1 MFESLDKLLKSNGTL
16 ILLGVVLVP
25 YLIYSLVSSAP
36 VKKIIP
42 HSKPTKTLE
51 EIIQGTPTNIQE
63 EPWDKDFKSS
73 IQPVVYKRSYK

>member
-1 MFESLDKLLKSNGTL
+1 MFDAIGKLLRSNGTL
-16 ILLGVVLVP
+16 ILLGVIITP

-51 EIIQGTPTNIQE
+51 
-63 EPWDKDFKSS
+63 
-73 IQPVVYKRSYK
+73 

>member
-1 MFESLDKLLKSNGTL
+1 MFDAFDKLLRSNGTL
-16 ILLGVVLVP
+16 VLLGVIITP

-51 EIIQGTPTNIQE
+51 EIIRGVPTTIKD
-63 EPWDKDFKSS
+63 EPWDTDFKSN
-73 IQPVVYKRSYK
+73 IEEIK